1 VRTKRPRT
9 PSKRL
14 QGKSKPD
21 PDQLGRKQARPIT
34 GRKPAKGRLSP
45 AKPER
50 IPLDER
56 SKQSGRRSTAKLA
69 TSKRASRGQS
79 NRDYAI
85 GKGKPPPEYTWRPG
99 QSGNSRG
106 RPKGRKN
113 EATIWKEILGRRIT
127 IPIGGKLTKVT
138 ILEAIQYRIAND
150 ALTGNIKSA
159 GFILNRFAVTV
170 TGDEPATDS
179 SEADRAVLEA
189 FVRRLKD
196 ETSES

>member
-1 VRTKRPRT
+1 MSPKRPRT

-14 QGKSKPD
+14 QGKSKRGAD
-21 PDQLGRKQARPIT
+21 RLVGQANPIV
-34 GRKPAKGRLSP
+34 GKKPAARWRSP
-45 AKPER
+45 AKPQR
-50 IPLDER
+50 HPIDER
-56 SKQSGRRSTAKLA
+56 PKQSGRRSSVKSAP
-69 TSKRASRGQS
+69 SSRGQN

-85 GKGKPPPEYTWRPG
+85 GKGKPPLEYTWRPG

-113 EATIWKEILGRRIT
+113 EATIWKEILGRKIT

-138 ILEAIQYRIAND
+138 ILEAILYRIAND

-159 GFILNRFAVTV
+159 GFILNRSAITA
-170 TGDEPATDS
+170 TGDDPVTDS
-179 SEADRAVLEA
+179 SEDDRAVLEA

-196 ETSES
+196 EAWEN

>member
-1 VRTKRPRT
+1 MSPKRPRT

-14 QGKSKPD
+14 QGKSKPEA
-21 PDQLGRKQARPIT
+21 DQLGRKQARPIA
-34 GRKPAKGRLSP
+34 GKKPAARRLSP

-50 IPLDER
+50 IPFGER
-56 SKQSGRRSTAKLA
+56 PKQSGRRSTAKLA
-69 TSKRASRGQS
+69 PSKRASRGQS
-79 NRDYAI
+79 HRDYAI

-113 EATIWKEILGRRIT
+113 EATIWKEILGRKIT

-170 TGDEPATDS
+170 TGGEPTTDS
-179 SEADRAVLEA
+179 SDDDRAVLEA

-196 ETSES
+196 ETSEN